1 MVETN
6 TVTELIN
13 QGTYGCVYRPGFTCD
28 GNTRKNKKFISKIQ
42 NNKDASKKETIIGK
56 IIKKIDNYGEYFA
69 PIIETCELSV
79 ANIKTDKIKHCDI
92 INESEKVYEM
102 NKLRYVGKNT
112 LGKYVLQVLNT
123 APKQLIRMLINT
135 HQDLLIGYDKL
146 FEAGIIHMDIKENN
160 VMIEDTTGNP
170 IIIDFGL
177 SAIVK
182 NLDEDEYKD
191 VFFTYATD
199 YAPWCIDICMMSYM
213 ANELKNEKAPP
224 GMLGFIGVDENKE
237 ISWKEG
243 IVTKEHITK
252 VINDFIT
259 KNNAMIKLLNEPQRT
274 KYTKTLHDYFGA
286 FVGKRWIELCEEL
299 LKNIASWDSY
309 AVSVMYLSFIKDI
322 ELHKTEVDASNWKSY
337 KSLLESM
344 IISSPNERKSSVEM
358 LNNIRELFTNISS
371 NENTRLMKILDTV
384 LEDKEKKPRINTNI
398 LSTIQTNMRRGNK
411 IYEKRK

>member
-28 GNTRKNKKFISKIQ
+28 GNTRKTKKFISKIQ
-42 NNKDASKKETIIGK
+42 NNKDASEKETIIGK
-56 IIKKIDNYGEYFA
+56 MIKKIDNYGEYFA
-69 PIIETCELSV
+69 PIIETCELSI
-79 ANIKTDKIKHCDI
+79 ANIKTDKIKHCDL

-112 LGKYVLQVLNT
+112 LGKYLLQVLNRT
-123 APKQLIRMLINT
+123 PKQLIRMLINT

-146 FEAGIIHMDIKENN
+146 FTAGIIHMDIKENN

-182 NLDEDEYKD
+182 NLAEDDYKN
-191 VFFTYATD
+191 VFFTYASD
-199 YAPWCIDICMMSYM
+199 YAPWCIDICMLSYM

-259 KNNAMIKLLNEPQRT
+259 KNIAMIKLLNETQRT

-309 AVSVMYLSFIKDI
+309 AVSVMYLFFIKDI
-322 ELHKTEVDASNWKSY
+322 ELHKVEVDASSWKSY

-371 NENTRLMKILDTV
+371 NDSTRLIKILDTV
-384 LEDKEKKPRINTNI
+384 LEDKEKKQRINMNI
-398 LSTIQTNMRRGNK
+398 LSTIQTNMRSGNK
-411 IYEKRK
+411 IYEKRR

>member
-6 TVTELIN
+6 TETELIN
-13 QGTYGCVYRPGFTCD
+13 QGTYGCVYRPGFTCE
-28 GNTRKNKKFISKIQ
+28 GKTRKNKKFISKLQ
-42 NNKDASKKETIIGK
+42 NNKEASERETIIGK

-69 PIIETCELSV
+69 PIIETCEVSI
-79 ANIKTDKIKHCDI
+79 ANIKTDKIRHCDI
-92 INESEKVYEM
+92 INESEKVYDM

-112 LGKYVLQVLNT
+112 LGKYILQVLNT
-123 APKQLIRMLINT
+123 NTKQLIRILLNT

-146 FEAGIIHMDIKENN
+146 FTAGIIHMDIKENN

-182 NLDEDEYKD
+182 NLAEDEYRE
-191 VFFTYATD
+191 VFFTYASD
-199 YAPWCIDICMMSYM
+199 YAPWCIDICMLSYM

-237 ISWKEG
+237 ISWTEG
-243 IVTKEHITK
+243 IVTKEDITK
-252 VINDFIT
+252 VISEFI
-259 KNNAMIKLLNEPQRT
+259 KNNNAMIKLFNETQRN
-274 KYTKTLHDYFGA
+274 KYTRTLHDYFGP
-286 FVGKRWIELCEEL
+286 FVGKRWIELCEYL

-322 ELHKTEVDASNWKSY
+322 ELNKVDVDTSNWKSY
-337 KSLLESM
+337 KSLLENM
-344 IISSPNERKSSVEM
+344 ILSSPNERKSSIEM
-358 LNNIRELFTNISS
+358 LNSTKELFTSISH
-371 NENTRLMKILDTV
+371 NENTQLIKILDTI
-384 LEDKEKKPRINTNI
+384 LADKDKTQRININI
-398 LSTIQTNMRRGNK
+398 LSTIQTNMRSGNK

>member
-6 TVTELIN
+6 PETELIN
-13 QGTYGCVYRPGFTCD
+13 QGTYGCVYRPGFTCE
-28 GNTRKNKKFISKIQ
+28 GNMRKNKKFISKIQ
-42 NNKDASKKETIIGK
+42 NNKNASERETIIGK

-69 PIIETCELSV
+69 PIIETCEVSL

-92 INESEKVYEM
+92 IDESEKVYEM

-112 LGKYVLQVLNT
+112 LGKYLLQVLNRT
-123 APKQLIRMLINT
+123 PKQLIRMLINT

-146 FEAGIIHMDIKENN
+146 FTAGIIHMDIKENN
-160 VMIEDTTGNP
+160 IMIEDTTGNP

-182 NLDEDEYKD
+182 NLAEDDYRE
-191 VFFTYATD
+191 VFFTYASD
-199 YAPWCIDICMMSYM
+199 YAPWCIDICMLSYM

-259 KNNAMIKLLNEPQRT
+259 KNNAMIKLLNETQRS

-309 AVSVMYLSFIKDI
+309 AVSVMYLFFIKDI
-322 ELHKTEVDASNWKSY
+322 ELHKVEVDTSSWKSY
-337 KSLLESM
+337 KSLLENM

-358 LNNIRELFTNISS
+358 LNSIRELFTNISS
-371 NENTRLMKILDTV
+371 NENTRLMKILDIV
-384 LEDKEKKPRINTNI
+384 LEDKEKKQRINTNI
-398 LSTIQTNMRRGNK
+398 LSTIQTNMRSGKK